1 MDAEVEAGSVMRD
14 DQRGHP
20 RLVHAEAEAIA
31 GDARLADF
39 EERRADPVAVTDA
52 DVVVGEP
59 FDGEVLTEL
68 PVGEVVAAEELLPVA
83 VGLDLVDE
91 HRAVDAAV
99 SSEVALAVAVD
110 VQPPNNPPT
119 VDGLLPD
126 AGVDGAS
133 FPLDVTRQADVH
145 RQQPGGRRF
154 SHE

>member
-1 MDAEVEAGSVMRD
+1 MTRW
-14 DQRGHP
+14 
-20 RLVHAEAEAIA
+20 
-31 GDARLADF
+31 LADF

-91 HRAVDAAV
+91 HRPVDAAV

-110 VQPPNNPPT
+110 VEPPNDPST

-126 AGVDGAS
+126 PGVDGAP
-133 FPLDVTRQADVH
+133 FPLDITRHADVH
-145 RQQPGGRRF
+145 RQQPAGRRF